1 MTRMMYLANPGVKSY
16 IMPKNKKSKKSR
28 AVYGRQRNVTT
39 RLPSPFNRLSNDS
52 VTIKARGIL
61 TLNAFNENYAGGTL
75 GLWPRSTGSPTPN
88 SLYTLV
94 PSIGGFANMYEY
106 FIVNNLTVTTVS
118 TTPMTVGSVLAVGY
132 EPELTTDIVDPASLQ
147 DVMISKHHTLVQ
159 QGSKTTM
166 GLRPISYR
174 NDWCTNN
181 PTTYVPAAAQNGY
194 LQWFC
199 TYHPAAST
207 TVGYLDISFEITF
220 AGLHQQTSS

>member
-52 VTIKARGIL
+52 VTIKARGIH
-61 TLNAFNENYAGGTL
+61 TLNAFNDSYAGGTL

-106 FIVNNLTVTTVS
+106 FIVNNLTVTAVS
-118 TTPMTVGSVLAVGY
+118 TTPMTIGSVLVVGY
-132 EPELTTDIVDPASLQ
+132 EPDLTTDSPDPATIQ
-147 DVMISKHHTLVQ
+147 DVMISKHHTMVQ
-159 QGSKTTM
+159 QGSKATM

-174 NDWCTNN
+174 NDWCSNN
-181 PTTYVPAAAQNGY
+181 PTEYAPASGQNGF

-220 AGLHQQTSS
+220 AGLHQQTNA

>member
-1 MTRMMYLANPGVKSY
+1 MTRMMFLANPGVKFY

-106 FIVNNLTVTTVS
+106 FIVNNLTVTAVS
-118 TTPMTVGSVLAVGY
+118 TTPMTIGSVLAVGY
-132 EPELTTDIVDPASLQ
+132 EPDLTTDAPDPSTIQ
-147 DVMISKHHTLVQ
+147 DVMISKHHALVQ
-159 QGSKTTM
+159 QGSKATM
-166 GLRPISYR
+166 GFRPISYR
-174 NDWCTNN
+174 NDWCSNN
-181 PTTYVPAAAQNGY
+181 PTTNNPAAGQNGY
-194 LQWFC
+194 LQWIC

-220 AGLHQQTSS
+220 AGLHQQTNA